1 MLIYSFHL
9 VEISMTDEK
18 AATLFRGFMR
28 EILNLIDNQE
38 LSPDEK
44 VNHIKTLCE
53 RFDTRPGP
61 KKDLIG

>member
-1 MLIYSFHL
+1 
-9 VEISMTDEK
+9 MTDEK
-18 AATLFRGFMR
+18 AATLFIGFMR

-44 VNHIKTLCE
+44 VNHIKTLCAP
-53 RFDTRPGP
+53 FDNRPGP

>member
-1 MLIYSFHL
+1 
-9 VEISMTDEK
+9 MTDEK
-18 AATLFRGFMR
+18 AATLFRGFMC

-53 RFDTRPGP
+53 PFDTRPGP